1 MSCHYWLLR
10 IKYIK
15 CSNFINSFGYFGFQ
29 SLGENL
35 IMSNQCLMNRQ
46 TSRQMIT
53 SIDSWHDLKEEDI
66 RRMEIECMEKLKEMI
81 QSSELSQAY
90 AVGM

>member
-1 MSCHYWLLR
+1 
-10 IKYIK
+10 
-15 CSNFINSFGYFGFQ
+15 
-29 SLGENL
+29 
-35 IMSNQCLMNRQ
+35 MNRQ

-53 SIDSWHDLKEEDI
+53 SIDSWYDLKEEDI
-66 RRMEIECMEKLKEMI
+66 RRMEKECMEKLKEMI

>member
-1 MSCHYWLLR
+1 
-10 IKYIK
+10 
-15 CSNFINSFGYFGFQ
+15 
-29 SLGENL
+29 
-35 IMSNQCLMNRQ
+35 MSNQCFMNRQ

-66 RRMEIECMEKLKEMI
+66 RRMEIECMEKLKELI
-81 QSSELSQAY
+81 KSSELSQAY